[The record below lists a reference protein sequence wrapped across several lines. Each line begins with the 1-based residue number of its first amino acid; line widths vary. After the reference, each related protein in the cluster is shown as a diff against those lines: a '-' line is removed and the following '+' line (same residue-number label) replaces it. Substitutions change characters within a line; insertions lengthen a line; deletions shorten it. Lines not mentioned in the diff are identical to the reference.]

1 MVGIDYDDES
11 VIVGID
17 YRDILVMI
25 RIDHL
30 AELLS

>member
-1 MVGIDYDDES
+1 MVGIDYHDGS

-25 RIDHL
+25 RIDYL